1 MAKTLQYR
9 EYDRYKDAIA
19 KLPLKERLEPKHLLK
34 PQFRIEGSGEV
45 EIYYAPVDYLNRKAQ
60 IALVGI
66 TPGWHQMEVAYRVAG
81 EAIQKGLGRVAVC
94 RRTKKAAAFSGVMR
108 KNLLEMLDGIGV
120 PKSLGIQSSGDLFE
134 SEHRLIH
141 STSILKYPVFVNQKN
156 YTGHQPDLLN
166 HPLFKHYVKDV
177 FSAEIC
183 LIPRAFII
191 PLGKAV
197 SSALEYLI
205 QEGVLSEDRCCIGFP
220 HPSPANGHR
229 KSQFQAER
237 RKMTKKL
244 RKWINV

>member
-1 MAKTLQYR
+1 MAKTLQYG

-34 PQFRIEGSGEV
+34 PRFRIERSGDV
-45 EIYYAPVDYLNRKAQ
+45 EIYYAPVDYLNREAQ

-66 TPGWHQMEVAYRVAG
+66 TPGWQQMEVAYRVAR

-94 RRTKKAAAFSGVMR
+94 RRTKKAAAFSGAMR

-141 STSILKYPVFVNQKN
+141 STSILKYPVFVNREN
-156 YTGHQPDLLN
+156 YTGHRPALLN
-166 HPLFKHYVKDV
+166 HPLLKHYVKDV
-177 FSAEIC
+177 FSVEIC
-183 LIPRAFII
+183 LLPRAFII

-205 QEGVLSEDRCCIGFP
+205 QKGELSGDRCCIGFP

-237 RKMTKKL
+237 RIMTKKL
-244 RKWINV
+244 HKWINL